1 MKAARGFTYG
11 DGAKAHRFLTGD
23 EVPDKIV
30 KKLGDS
36 ADTLILEKAAKANP
50 DILSR
55 EQLLELAGLTT
66 DEIPE
71 AVPAEFDEDNFR
83 EAMGNFNNKGD
94 LIEWAETTLG
104 IEGLEKAWTRPEI
117 EGAIVGAY
125 TAKDEDEDE

>member
-11 DGAKAHRFLTGD
+11 DETKVHRFLTGD

-30 KKLGDS
+30 KELGD
-36 ADTLILEKAAKANP
+36 AANTLVLEKAAQANP
-50 DILSR
+50 DVLSR

-71 AVPAEFDEDNFR
+71 VVEAEFDEDNFR
-83 EAMGNFNNKGD
+83 EAMENLTTKGD

-104 IEGLEKAWTRPEI
+104 IEGLEKSWTRPEI
-117 EGAIVGAY
+117 EDAIVGAY
-125 TAKDEDEDE
+125 TAEDEDE